1 MNGVRSPAA
10 SKMQG
15 DKKRQG
21 IGVQGRDEC
30 LPFSRHG
37 ETIRGKGNA
46 VFCPGFS
53 LINLW
58 LILPTWWCLLCI
70 RYGLYKNKK
79 CICPYLRLTAE
90 SRNAI
95 FSKQLSVSSRL
106 HNKFFQL
113 ISIEYILLQDFKF
126 SVQAAFGFV
135 SQSAIAL
142 IMFAVSKR
150 ISLSAD
156 SDQMAPPSGLPPP
169 LKSWTKLFALY

>member
-30 LPFSRHG
+30 LPFARHG

-46 VFCPGFS
+46 VFCPCFS

-70 RYGLYKNKK
+70 RYGHIKLNRQFVRT
-79 CICPYLRLTAE
+79 CALRRKAE
-90 SRNAI
+90 M
-95 FSKQLSVSSRL
+95 L
-106 HNKFFQL
+106 FFQNSSQFQAACMKMFL
-113 ISIEYILLQDFKF
+113 LKLKYYIHLQAFKF
-126 SVQAAFGFV
+126 SVQAALGFLICRLQYYKTLPQVKRFRPLRRTTRWLCPLDTRKPFGKK
-135 SQSAIAL
+135 A
-142 IMFAVSKR
+142 
-150 ISLSAD
+150 
-156 SDQMAPPSGLPPP
+156 
-169 LKSWTKLFALY
+169 